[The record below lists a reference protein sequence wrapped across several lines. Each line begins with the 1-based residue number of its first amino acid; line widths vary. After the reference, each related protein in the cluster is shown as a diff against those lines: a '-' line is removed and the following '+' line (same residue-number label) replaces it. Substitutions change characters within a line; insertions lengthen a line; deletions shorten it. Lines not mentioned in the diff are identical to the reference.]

1 MDIDFTRYF
10 KYGEIVDILRGLESE
25 YPELMKVLSAGK
37 SLEGRDIWYAEITN
51 TRTGPAADKPAYQ
64 INGNH
69 HAGEVTG
76 SSVALYT
83 IWYLVSRFGRDRE
96 VTDLLDTRAFY
107 ILPRIAVDGSELY
120 LTTPYMI
127 RSSVRL
133 YPDPEVE
140 KKEGLYPDDVD
151 GDGRILQMRVPDPN
165 GEWKVSAL
173 DRRLM
178 VRRAPD
184 ENGGGGKDGGSGAGG
199 VTYYRLYGEGRI
211 RDYVEGG
218 GALRPVPSRFGLDFN
233 RNYPANWAHETRQR
247 GAGPFPF
254 SEPEI
259 RAVGELFMRHRNIT
273 GAMSYHTTGGVLLR
287 PFCTQSDDKMP
298 GRDLA
303 VYKVL
308 GERGEEI
315 IGYPCWQVYEKFTY
329 DRVRAEVGS
338 FPEWVYEHLGI
349 PAFEI
354 ELWDMNGRAGLP
366 KRDTRQAREVP
377 EKVREQE
384 AAKLLA
390 WNDRELAG
398 QGFIDW
404 HPFHHPQLGE
414 VEIGGWEPKF
424 VRQNPP
430 GRFLPEECHKCCVFT
445 LKHAAASPLLRLKDV
460 RATLVGAGAITT
472 AGAGVGAGA
481 GANAGTGA
489 TQLYKITAIL
499 ENRGYLPTN
508 LTDMAVNIK
517 AARPVV
523 AELAPASGVK
533 LVFGEARTE
542 TGHLEG
548 RSTAAGFG
556 GYGLAGKLSEKRLE
570 WLVQAPQGYRGRLAG
585 LTVTSE
591 KAGRVRADVAA
602 ATGE

>member
-1 MDIDFTRYF
+1 MDIDFTRYY
-10 KYGEIVDILRGLESE
+10 KYAEITGILLGLEAE
-25 YPELMKVLSAGK
+25 HPQLLKILSAGK

-51 TRTGPAADKPAYQ
+51 TRTGPATDKPAYH

-83 IWYLVSRFGRDRE
+83 IWYLVSRYGSDRE

-120 LTTPYMI
+120 LTTPHMI

-133 YPDPEVE
+133 YPDPEVD
-140 KKEGLYPDDVD
+140 KREGLYPDDVN

-184 ENGGGGKDGGSGAGG
+184 ENGGGGAT
-199 VTYYRLYGEGRI
+199 TYYRLFGEGRI
-211 RDYVEGG
+211 RDHVEGG
-218 GALRPVPSRFGLDFN
+218 GAPRPVPSRFGLDFN
-233 RNYPANWAHETRQR
+233 RNYPANWAHETKQR
-247 GAGPFPF
+247 GAGSYPF

-259 RAVGELFMRHRNIT
+259 RAVGELFLRHRNIT

-287 PFCTQSDDKMP
+287 PFCTQSDDRMP

-303 VYKVL
+303 MYKAL
-308 GERGEEI
+308 GERGEDI
-315 IGYPCWQVYEKFTY
+315 TGYPCWQVYEKFTY
-329 DRVRAEVGS
+329 DRNRAEVGS

-354 ELWDMNGRAGLP
+354 ELWDMNGRAGVP
-366 KRDTRQAREVP
+366 KRDTRAARDVP
-377 EKVREQE
+377 EKVRERE
-384 AAKLLA
+384 AAMLLA

-404 HPFHHPQLGE
+404 QPFRHPQLGE

-430 GRFLPEECHKCCVFT
+430 GRFLPEECHKCCMFT
-445 LKHAAASPLLRLKDV
+445 LKHAAASPLLRIKDP
-460 RATLVGAGAITT
+460 RAAAV
-472 AGAGVGAGA
+472 GAGVG
-481 GANAGTGA
+481 GTA
-489 TQLYKITAIL
+489 QLYKITAII

-508 LTDMAVNIK
+508 LTDMAVQVK
-517 AARPVV
+517 VARPVV
-523 AELAPASGVK
+523 AELATAPGVK
-533 LVFGEARTE
+533 LVYGQARTE

-548 RSTAAGFG
+548 RSAATGFG
-556 GYGLAGKLSEKRLE
+556 GYGLAGNLSEKRLE
-570 WLVQAPQGYRGRLAG
+570 WLVQAPPGHQGKLAD

-591 KAGRVRADVAA
+591 KAGRVRAGVAA
-602 ATGE
+602 AQE